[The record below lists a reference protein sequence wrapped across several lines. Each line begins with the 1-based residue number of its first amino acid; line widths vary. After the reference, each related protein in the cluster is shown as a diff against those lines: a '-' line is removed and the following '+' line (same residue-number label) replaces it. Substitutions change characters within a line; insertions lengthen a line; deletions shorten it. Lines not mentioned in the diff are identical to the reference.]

1 MSWGKALEALIIDP
15 KSGEMSISEVMTVG
29 AFVVS
34 SIMVLNAAFTQS
46 LAEYEFI
53 GYLAVWALH
62 SQATRLVSL
71 QRDRMDKSDDAVG

>member
-1 MSWGKALEALIIDP
+1 MSWRTALKALVIDP
-15 KSGEMSISEVMTVG
+15 KTGELSTAEVMTVG

-71 QRDRMDKSDDAVG
+71 QRDRQDKNDDPAG